1 MLYSNKKN
9 NMSGLGKNIMK
20 KIDAAAE
27 ELGFDITTEDFQAI
41 YELARKKLHEEEA
54 AAKAI
59 RQAAQ
64 LEKMQA
70 RAEKMQQKLSKDG
83 DSPANAKAS
92 PEQTELEKQIAEQ
105 SALNESLKDK
115 IEALPKQKRKSS
127 AWCKYRSAK
136 KGSGMTQEE
145 LSSSWAELSA
155 EEKAAYAQED

>member
-1 MLYSNKKN
+1 MLYSNKNN

-70 RAEKMQQKLSKDG
+70 RAEKMQQKLSKDS

-105 SALNESLKDK
+105 SALNEELKGK
-115 IEALPKQKRKSS
+115 IDALPKQKRKPS

-155 EEKAAYAQED
+155 EEKAVYAQEE